1 MNNKYIT
8 SQKKALS
15 WLKTNTINHQGII
28 TTSEQRV
35 CYNEVTGY
43 LIPTLIDYG
52 EISLA
57 SQYANY
63 LKTVQN
69 PNGSFN
75 GVDGKEYVF
84 DTGQVL
90 RGLIKMAQKND
101 QYINAATR
109 ASEYI
114 STRIQ
119 GNGRIQSDWEGIINE
134 NVHVY
139 ILPAL
144 LEAGQ
149 FLDNQLFY
157 EKAMLSL
164 DYYKK
169 NFSEEILHDELTH
182 FSAYIIDGFLD
193 MGEIEL
199 IKPQIE
205 YYLSMQKKD
214 GSLPGKDSVY
224 WVCSTGLAQLA
235 VIGYKLNYEKES
247 DLFLEHL
254 IQIQNPSGGF
264 FGSYGK
270 DSNYFPYE
278 EISWSV
284 KYFLDAIL
292 EKQRT
297 YFNLRSNIFPE
308 NLSNSDGRLLYIIDS
323 ISNFSDKRRKVLDIG
338 CGTGR
343 FSSKIREYNPQ
354 LSIHGVDISEKL
366 LSKVPEGIKTKEGN
380 VLNIPYK
387 DESFDIIIC
396 VEALEHSLNPQ
407 NAINEMLRVL
417 MKNGKIII
425 IDKNIEKLGTME
437 ISPFEQWFDKDLII
451 KLLQN
456 KCTKVKCTS
465 IAYDNYLADG
475 LFLAWEGTKL

>member
-182 FSAYIIDGFLD
+182 FSAYIIVIALSFLS
-193 MGEIEL
+193 
-199 IKPQIE
+199 
-205 YYLSMQKKD
+205 LSQ
-214 GSLPGKDSVY
+214 
-224 WVCSTGLAQLA
+224 STLSR
-235 VIGYKLNYEKES
+235 KL
-247 DLFLEHL
+247 
-254 IQIQNPSGGF
+254 
-264 FGSYGK
+264 
-270 DSNYFPYE
+270 
-278 EISWSV
+278 
-284 KYFLDAIL
+284 
-292 EKQRT
+292 R
-297 YFNLRSNIFPE
+297 
-308 NLSNSDGRLLYIIDS
+308 
-323 ISNFSDKRRKVLDIG
+323 
-338 CGTGR
+338 
-343 FSSKIREYNPQ
+343 
-354 LSIHGVDISEKL
+354 
-366 LSKVPEGIKTKEGN
+366 
-380 VLNIPYK
+380 
-387 DESFDIIIC
+387 
-396 VEALEHSLNPQ
+396 
-407 NAINEMLRVL
+407 
-417 MKNGKIII
+417 
-425 IDKNIEKLGTME
+425 
-437 ISPFEQWFDKDLII
+437 
-451 KLLQN
+451 
-456 KCTKVKCTS
+456 
-465 IAYDNYLADG
+465 NYLTL
-475 LFLAWEGTKL
+475 LFTFALLITGAKIVFLFFF